1 VSGIF
6 LEISCRFTENRP
18 AAARIHVSQFLFFS
32 ISWVRCIPPGTGV
45 GGGAGGVK
53 VALPSFKWA
62 VAASR
67 EDHRL
72 PRSAD

>member
-1 VSGIF
+1 M
-6 LEISCRFTENRP
+6 
-18 AAARIHVSQFLFFS
+18 
-32 ISWVRCIPPGTGV
+32 PPGSGV

-67 EDHRL
+67 GDHRL

>member
-1 VSGIF
+1 M
-6 LEISCRFTENRP
+6 
-18 AAARIHVSQFLFFS
+18 
-32 ISWVRCIPPGTGV
+32 PPGTGV